1 MEAGAKE
8 VASAEK
14 TVNQGRGL
22 IACYA
27 ALTLLMN
34 PKLAASGKAGDTLRK
49 QLETIKTMM
58 ETKKKE
64 YGDIPQ
70 WLMDRIYVA
79 LGVSKTA
86 VGDAD

>member
-1 MEAGAKE
+1 MA
-8 VASAEK
+8 
-14 TVNQGRGL
+14 
-22 IACYA
+22 ACYA

-49 QLETIKTMM
+49 QLGQVKNRM
-58 ETKKKE
+58 ESKKE
-64 YGDIPQ
+64 EYADIPQ

-79 LGVSKTA
+79 LGVSKPA